1 MNCNIQI
8 PDERLRVFISSAQ
21 NEENGLKWTEIRRK
35 IKNYLN
41 ECPYLNPFIIENFAS
56 HIQSNQFFQSQVERA
71 DLVVL
76 MVKGELRN
84 GTFIEYTLATKL
96 KKPLMTYFI
105 KDDSPS
111 DDVLKL
117 KQSIQDTDYCT
128 YRELDSIEDI
138 EKCIRKDVIENTIRC
153 YQQNTTEKTPSFDTE
168 EKSVVVPKVVEP
180 SRISVPSKTSIRMFS
195 SSYGWL
201 FDFLGVSGFKTESK
215 EESQFHTLGENL
227 LKWMATGTVN
237 DFTDEI
243 GKVIGNLTDLY
254 GETNWLYKRW
264 EAIQHE
270 LNGQITEALEAEKR
284 ALELAKSAKVSK
296 WIIDDILI
304 DYRNIENQVYQ
315 QKREFWVE
323 GEAQKELNDS
333 DTIVYL
339 PVLDRYLGNVYDEV
353 LKEEFKIS
361 TLSHNTIVYGSN
373 LGKVITDI
381 ENYFFSAVLYGSYSH
396 MVITRKLLS
405 TALRK
410 YGEVFSD
417 IKLVSESM
425 KLLILNGTPKD
436 FKLFLDNKWDD
447 VYSTISSS
455 ADEMWELAKLTPIVY
470 RDSMQQLVMEKIG
483 MYFSKKTFVEAE
495 KYLNDF
501 EKNVYWG
508 VSEAYFDCVLSN
520 INRLDAN
527 KIIVSLTK
535 IIKDR
540 RFHIGSKISN
550 ILCLIQLKS
559 VTLEN
564 QINLKNAL
572 LEQLPFIIEN
582 AGTPQL
588 IAALMAQNKDVFKE
602 LETLPNNGLEGV
614 QEKLFKVN
622 MGSDNW
628 EPTLLE
634 EIETAKKQFE
644 ANKQKGVYKEFG
656 ANPYSMISYIL
667 RQSAASD
674 GNINKILLEKYI
686 PLAVDVLNS
695 DATAIIKERCVSCL
709 CDVLSAFIQ
718 HNVDI
723 PSEIIDVIQK
733 VDLSKVHDFFATNSK
748 DVLSIRVFI
757 AKLIVGITDKDEL
770 LKWCVEYSKRS
781 TKERIAL
788 ADCVEKY
795 LYSHND
801 EQKHVDLMLLS
812 LVIQCLED
820 ECYEVR
826 CSACKAL
833 SYVLDSNYKETAE
846 NKLYQVAAD
855 PSHYV
860 RNNLLRLCNEGI
872 IHGDVSKKIIALL
885 KNDANYAIREYAL
898 SVDED

>member
-1 MNCNIQI
+1 MNCNIPI
-8 PDERLRVFISSAQ
+8 PDERLRIFVSSAQ
-21 NEENGLKWTEIRRK
+21 NDENGLKWTEIRQK
-35 IKNYLN
+35 IKSYLN
-41 ECPYLNPFIIENFAS
+41 ECPYLNPFIIEDVAS
-56 HIQSNQFFQSQVERA
+56 PIPSNQLFQSQVERA

-76 MVKGELRN
+76 LVKGEVRN
-84 GTFIEYTLATKL
+84 GTSIEYALTTKL

-111 DDVLKL
+111 EDVLKL
-117 KQSIQDTDYCT
+117 KKSIQTTDYCT
-128 YRELDSIEDI
+128 YRELDSVEDI
-138 EKCIRKDVIENTIRC
+138 EKSIRKDVIENTIRC
-153 YQQNTTEKTPSFDTE
+153 YAKNTTGKSTLFDME
-168 EKSVVVPKVVEP
+168 EKNVIISKDVEP
-180 SRISVPSKTSIRMFS
+180 SRIGVPSKTSIKMFS

-201 FDFLGVSGFKTESK
+201 FDFLGIGGLKTKPK
-215 EESQFHTLGENL
+215 EESQFHALGENM
-227 LKWMATGTVN
+227 LKWLVLGEN
-237 DFTDEI
+237 HDFENEM
-243 GKVIGNLTDLY
+243 GAVIENLTDLY

-270 LNGQITEALEAEKR
+270 MNGEITEALESEKQ
-284 ALELAKSAKVSK
+284 ALELAKTSKVSK

-304 DYRNIENQVYQ
+304 DYRNIESQVHQ
-315 QKREFWVE
+315 QKREFLVE
-323 GEAQKELNDS
+323 GKAQKELNES

-361 TLSHNTIVYGSN
+361 TLSHNTISYGSN

-381 ENYFFSAVLYGSYSH
+381 ENYFFSAILYGSYTH
-396 MVITRKLLS
+396 IVITRKLLA

-410 YGEVFSD
+410 YGEIFSD
-417 IKLVSESM
+417 IKLISESM
-425 KLLILNGTPKD
+425 KLLVLNGDAKD
-436 FKLFLDNKWDD
+436 FKLFLDSKWDV
-447 VYSTISSS
+447 VYSAISSS
-455 ADEMWELAKLTPIVY
+455 ADEIWKLAKLTSIIN
-470 RDSMQQLVMEKIG
+470 RDSMQQLVMERVG
-483 MYFSKKTFVEAE
+483 MYFSEKTFSEAE
-495 KYLNDF
+495 QYLNDF

-508 VSEAYFDCVLSN
+508 VSEAYFDCVFAN

-550 ILCLIQLKS
+550 ILCYIQLKS
-559 VTLEN
+559 VALEN

-588 IAALMAQNKDVFKE
+588 IAALMVQNKDVFKD
-602 LETLPNNGLEGV
+602 LETVPNNGLEGV

-644 ANKQKGVYKEFG
+644 ANSQKGVYQEFG
-656 ANPYSMISYIL
+656 MNPYSMISHIL

-674 GNINKILLEKYI
+674 GNINRILLEKYI
-686 PLAVDVLNS
+686 PLAVEVLNS

-723 PSEIIDVIQK
+723 PSEIIGVIQK

-748 DVLSIRVFI
+748 NVLSIRMFI
-757 AKLIVGITDKDEL
+757 AKLIVGITDEEEL
-770 LKWCVEYSKRS
+770 FKWCVGYSRHS

-795 LYSHND
+795 LYSRKD
-801 EQKHVDLMLLS
+801 EQNQVDLMLLS
-812 LVIQCLED
+812 LIIQCLED

-826 CSACKAL
+826 CIACKAI
-833 SYVLDSNYKETAE
+833 SYVLDSKYKEIAE
-846 NKLYQVAAD
+846 NKLYQVATD

-860 RNNLLRLCNEGI
+860 RNNLLRLCKDGTVQEEI
-872 IHGDVSKKIIALL
+872 SEKLIKLFE
-885 KNDANYAIREYAL
+885 NDANYAIREYAL
-898 SVDED
+898 SSNDK